1 MVLHAHAILFP
12 ICRPSV
18 WAVHKQRRGHPSG
31 KEDITG
37 RWRFILH
44 DLHARSLKLLFER
57 CFDPANPPYKPSAI
71 PSSNCQDLAFFLYP
85 ARDSCYKSGGVRRTI
100 QAGDATLEDARMKR
114 DLHAMTAKVYDLAVV
129 GGGITGACI
138 ARDAAMRGLSVALLE
153 KRDFASATTGASSK
167 LIHGGLRYLQNLELG
182 LVRESLRERRIW
194 SNTAPHLVDPLTFLM
209 PITSR
214 RFKDRMVKKIGLT
227 LYDWLAYDRNKLK
240 DPEKSIPSHKRL
252 NRQEVLAL
260 EPGLNAEDLTGAMVF
275 YDYQMYSPERLA
287 LACIMSAVE
296 AGAEVANYAE
306 VVSFILDDGAVAGVR
321 VRDAAGTAD
330 DTAPAHEVRSR
341 LVVNASGPWAD
352 LLTGELRRELTG
364 KSEPSRHLIRSK
376 GIHLLTRPLTKG
388 HAIAVPYENGHFFIL
403 PWRGY
408 SILGTTD
415 TVYKGTPDEVHVTEK
430 DITNFLA
437 VVNKG
442 FQGANL
448 RRSEVLHFYAGLRP
462 IVDVSEDS
470 DKISKGGETEA
481 DEPDSYNASRAAEVL
496 DHDAEEGLRGVLTV
510 IGGKWTTSRNLAAKV
525 VELALAKLG
534 KPKVPCATDH
544 TPTYG
549 GDIGRFSE
557 FRKKAIEDFP
567 NLPQAVAENLARNYG
582 SRMGDVLAL
591 AKDSP
596 KLLERLSDRFPDIA
610 AEVVYAVRNEMALTV
625 EDVLFRRTGMGTIG
639 TPGDA
644 AIERVVDV
652 MAKELGWTPKERR
665 AQADRAAA
673 HFASWARTRAIVN
686 PNSSGGRTR
695 AIWPQI
701 EARVRHAIGPVDVAY
716 TDGPMAAKRLAT
728 AALKDGIE
736 QIIAIGGDGTVNEV
750 INGFFEND
758 KPINPEAALAVLTSG
773 TGRDFRRTFGMPEKI
788 EDQVDRMVASEIRP
802 IDIGKLTYTNDAG
815 GEEVRYFGNIAS
827 FGLSG
832 ATDHAVNSLTFAKNF
847 GGKFAFKWGM
857 IKSLYRYRNQMVRIT
872 VDDVFDEEVLVSTA
886 AVCNGQF
893 FGSGMWIAPQAKA
906 DDGLFDVVIV
916 ANVSV
921 LKLLWHVNSIYRGE
935 HLSIENVTCVRGKR
949 VTATPVHEGEVVL
962 LDVDGETP
970 GRLPA
975 TFEILP
981 GALQFRY

>member
-1 MVLHAHAILFP
+1 
-12 ICRPSV
+12 
-18 WAVHKQRRGHPSG
+18 
-31 KEDITG
+31 
-37 RWRFILH
+37 
-44 DLHARSLKLLFER
+44 
-57 CFDPANPPYKPSAI
+57 
-71 PSSNCQDLAFFLYP
+71 
-85 ARDSCYKSGGVRRTI
+85 
-100 QAGDATLEDARMKR
+100 MKR

-138 ARDAAMRGLSVALLE
+138 ARDGAMRGLSVALLE

-194 SNTAPHLVDPLTFLM
+194 SNTAPHLIDPLTFLM

-214 RFKDRMVKKIGLT
+214 RLKDRMVKSIGLT
-227 LYDWLAYDRNKLK
+227 LYDWLSYDRNKLD
-240 DPEKSIPSHKRL
+240 DPEKSIPPHKKL

-260 EPGLNAEDLTGAMVF
+260 EPGLNAEDLTGAMMF

-287 LACIMSAVE
+287 LECILSAVH
-296 AGAEVANYAE
+296 AGADVANYAE
-306 VVSFILDDGAVAGVR
+306 VVSFILEDNAVAGVR
-321 VRDAAGTAD
+321 VRDAAREGGQD
-330 DTAPAHEVRSR
+330 DPGDETAPLCEIRSR

-352 LLTGELRRELTG
+352 LLTGELRREITG
-364 KSEPSRHLIRSK
+364 KTESSRHLIRSK
-376 GIHLLTRPLTKG
+376 GIHLLTRPLTKD
-388 HAIAVPYENGHFFIL
+388 HAVAVQYEHSHFFIL

-415 TVYKGTPDEVHVTEK
+415 TVYKGTPDAVHVTEK

-442 FQGANL
+442 FPGANL

-462 IVDVSEDS
+462 IVDASGAENEAERPAKD
-470 DKISKGGETEA
+470 GETKT
-481 DEPDSYNASRAAEVL
+481 DEPDSYNASRAAEIV
-496 DHDAEEGLRGVLTV
+496 DHEAEEGLRGVVTV

-534 KPKVPCATDH
+534 RLKVPCATDH

-549 GDIGRFSE
+549 GDIGRFAE
-557 FRKKAIEDFP
+557 FKKAAVEQFP
-567 NLPQAVAENLARNYG
+567 NIPQAVVENLAKNYG
-582 SRMGDVLAL
+582 GRMGEVLAL
-591 AKDSP
+591 TKETP

-625 EDVLFRRTGMGTIG
+625 EDVLFRRTGLGTIG

-644 AIERVVDV
+644 AIKRVVDI
-652 MAKELGWTPKERR
+652 MAEELGWEPEERR
-665 AQADRAAA
+665 AQTDRAVA

-695 AIWPQI
+695 AIWPRI
-701 EARVRHAIGPVDVAY
+701 EAKVRHVIGPVDVKF
-716 TDGPMAAKRLAT
+716 TDGPLAAQRLAT
-728 AALKDGIE
+728 AALKEGIE
-736 QIIAIGGDGTVNEV
+736 QIIAIGGDGTVSEV
-750 INGFFEND
+750 INGFFED
-758 KPINPEAALAVLTSG
+758 GKPINPEAALAVLTSG

-788 EDQVDRMVASEIRP
+788 EEQVDRMVASEIRP
-802 IDIGKLTYTNDAG
+802 IDIGRLTFINNEGRED
-815 GEEVRYFGNIAS
+815 VRYFGNIAS

-832 ATDHAVNSLTFAKNF
+832 ATDHAVNTLTFAKRF

-857 IKSLYRYRNQMVRIT
+857 IKSLLRYRNHLVRIT
-872 VDDVFDEEVLVSTA
+872 VDDVYDEELSVSTA

-906 DDGLFDVVIV
+906 DDGLFDVVVV
-916 ANVSV
+916 ANVGV
-921 LKLLWHVNSIYRGE
+921 VKLLWHVNSIYRGE
-935 HLSIENVTCVRGKR
+935 HLAIDNVKVVRGKR
-949 VTATPVHEGEVVL
+949 VTATPVLEGDVVL